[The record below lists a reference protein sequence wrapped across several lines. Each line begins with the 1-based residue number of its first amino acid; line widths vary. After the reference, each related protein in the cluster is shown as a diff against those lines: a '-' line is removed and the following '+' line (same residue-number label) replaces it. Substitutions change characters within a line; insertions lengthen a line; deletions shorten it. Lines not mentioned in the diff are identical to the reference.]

1 VLGKDVLKSCQ
12 YFLDYCFH
20 LVKKARAKFMTV
32 NYNASHTFNG
42 AFMKTAA
49 AWLEH
54 CAEEMDRA
62 GLFFGHGTDNA
73 HDESAW
79 LVLHVLGAPLDG
91 SFMDWDDLLTEKQQ
105 ESAEH
110 LLKRRIDERQPLA
123 YLTGAA
129 RFCGLDFAV
138 TPDVLVPRSP
148 LAELITLRFSPWL
161 NLEPGSNGQGR
172 ALDMCTGGGCI
183 ATAMAVYMPDV
194 MVDAVDISCA
204 ALDIALANMQRHKV
218 AERCNPIQ
226 SDLFTS
232 LETTRYDLIVSNPPY
247 VSAAVFA
254 QLPAE
259 YHAEPSVG
267 LVSGEDGLDIVL
279 KILDASPAWLK
290 HKGILVVEVGESAQS
305 LIDILP
311 TVPFLWLEF
320 HHGGDGIFLLEYDQL
335 IACHADVRTVL
346 EQRKNV

>member
-1 VLGKDVLKSCQ
+1 M
-12 YFLDYCFH
+12 
-20 LVKKARAKFMTV
+20 AV
-32 NYNASHTFNG
+32 NYNASQTFVG

-73 HDESAW
+73 HDEAAW

-91 SFMDWDDLLTEKQQ
+91 NFVDWDVMLTNNQQ
-105 ESAEH
+105 ENVEH

-123 YLTGAA
+123 YLTGGA
-129 RFCGLDFAV
+129 RFCGLGFAV
-138 TPDVLVPRSP
+138 TADVLVPRSP
-148 LAELITLRFSPWL
+148 LAELIMTRFSPWL
-161 NLEPGSNGQGR
+161 KVEPDRNGQGR
-172 ALDMCTGGGCI
+172 VLDMCTGGGCI
-183 ATAMAVYMPDV
+183 ATAMAVYMPEV
-194 MVDAVDISCA
+194 TVDAVDISC
-204 ALDIALANMQRHKV
+204 DALAIAAVNVKRHDV
-218 AERCNPIQ
+218 TERCKLIQ
-226 SDLFTS
+226 SDLFAS
-232 LETTRYDLIVSNPPY
+232 MDETRYDLIVSNPPY

-254 QLPAE
+254 RLPTE

-279 KILDASPAWLK
+279 KILDASSAWLK
-290 HKGILVVEVGESAQS
+290 QKGILVVEVGESAQS
-305 LIDILP
+305 LIDLLP

-320 HHGGDGIFLLEYDQL
+320 NHGGDGIFLLEYDQL